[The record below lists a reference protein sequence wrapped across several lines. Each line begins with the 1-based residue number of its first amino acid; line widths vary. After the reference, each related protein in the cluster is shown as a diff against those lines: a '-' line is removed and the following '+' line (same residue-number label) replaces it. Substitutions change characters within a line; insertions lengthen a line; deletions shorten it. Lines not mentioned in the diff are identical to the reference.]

1 MLTSKSYQL
10 DVNDI
15 LSVGKNAM
23 LVGLAALLTYVGENV
38 TKIDLGSASALVV
51 PVVVIVINTAVKW
64 IKDNTSA
71 K

>member
-1 MLTSKSYQL
+1 MLTSKSYQF
-10 DVNDI
+10 DMNDL
-15 LSVGKNAM
+15 LSVSKNAM

>member
-1 MLTSKSYQL
+1 M
-10 DVNDI
+10 NDL
-15 LSVGKNAM
+15 LSVSKNAM

>member
-15 LSVGKNAM
+15 VAVGKSAL
-23 LVGLAALLTYVGENV
+23 LVGLSALLTYIGENV

-64 IKDNTSA
+64 IKDNTST